1 MTSQKTRNERDII
14 LSDPVLASVLSI
26 EANSVGVSLE
36 EYVDRFLE
44 VFYKEPQKFYTILN
58 KQISV

>member
-1 MTSQKTRNERDII
+1 MKSEKDMIFSDAL
-14 LSDPVLASVLSI
+14 LSAVLKV
-26 EANSVGVSLE
+26 EAEAVGVTLE

-58 KQISV
+58 KQI